1 MKLETVLLKQRTY
14 SSEGIVL
21 SRKNYGEADRILIV
35 ISKDFG
41 KLSLL
46 AKGIRKIKSKKRG
59 HLEIFSKIKFS
70 AVKGHGMDIMTEA
83 ETIDD
88 CAGVRVNLNKISLA
102 YYFCEVV
109 NKITHEDGQKS
120 LVFSLL
126 SLALEELERTTQL
139 KKLRIKF
146 IYDLLTDMGY
156 WPRDK
161 KLIDADIVLDDVIER
176 KINSIRVGKKMLL

>member
-1 MKLETVLLKQRTY
+1 MKQYSY

-21 SRKNYGEADRILIV
+21 SRKNYSEADRILVV

-59 HLEIFSKIKFS
+59 HLEIFSKVKFS
-70 AVKGHGMDIMTEA
+70 AVKGNGMDIVTEA
-83 ETIDD
+83 EIINDYS
-88 CAGVRVNLNKISLA
+88 GVRINLNKISLA

-109 NKITHEDGQKS
+109 NKITHEDGRQS
-120 LVFSLL
+120 TVYGLL
-126 SLALEELERTTQL
+126 STALEELEQETEL
-139 KKLRIKF
+139 KKLRMKF
-146 IYDLLTDMGY
+146 IYGLLTNMGY
-156 WPRDK
+156 WPEGK

-176 KINSIRVGKKMLL
+176 KINSVRVGKQMLT

>member
-1 MKLETVLLKQRTY
+1 MKQHSY

-59 HLEIFSKIKFS
+59 HLEIFSKVKFS
-70 AVKGHGMDIMTEA
+70 AINGHGMDIMIEA
-83 ETIDD
+83 QTLNDY
-88 CAGVRVNLNKISLA
+88 AGVRVNLNKISLA

-109 NKITHEDGQKS
+109 NKITHEDQQQS
-120 LVFSLL
+120 LVFRLL
-126 SLALEELERTTQL
+126 SLALEELEQTTKL
-139 KKLRIKF
+139 KELRMKF
-146 IYDLLTDMGY
+146 IYDLLTNMGY
-156 WPRDK
+156 WPEDK

-176 KINSIRVGKKMLL
+176 KINSLRVGKQILK